1 MSSEADSLMSKI
13 RQMEAD
19 RRKSN
24 ERIRQLEAAL
34 QSHAHLA
41 ATSLNVVPVTR
52 PIYPSPSSV
61 QPSSVAVG
69 QPMMSPVVGSLTPE
83 SYSSVMSGG
92 PPPPPT
98 TAGYGRGRKARDR
111 RRPVGCPACQ
121 LLDDTVAPSC
131 LACRPPGC
139 HNFGALD
146 HWKRD
151 CPVSRQG
158 ATAVVYSVWSR
169 LHRPRTTIDR
179 QPGRRWSLPKG
190 RWMAG
195 LDGRYAVQ
203 HDTEDC

>member
-69 QPMMSPVVGSLTPE
+69 QPMMSPVVGSLTNE

-92 PPPPPT
+92 LPPPPPPRPQPLESGEVERLVIDDDLSAVLPVNCRTALSRRLVRHADHRDAT
-98 TAGYGRGRKARDR
+98 TAARLITGNVTVQCLVEARQRSPTR
-111 RRPVGCPACQ
+111 REP
-121 LLDDTVAPSC
+121 TE
-131 LACRPPGC
+131 
-139 HNFGALD
+139 
-146 HWKRD
+146 
-151 CPVSRQG
+151 VSR
-158 ATAVVYSVWSR
+158 VVKS
-169 LHRPRTTIDR
+169 T
-179 QPGRRWSLPKG
+179 
-190 RWMAG
+190 
-195 LDGRYAVQ
+195 
-203 HDTEDC
+203 